1 MVILLQVKISRLYKV
16 DAHVCVHIFVNVC
29 LHLCFSISVSISIC
43 STCKFG
49 FVLRFGC
56 VLPIPKI
63 VCYLCKIFSVSLPL
77 SLNSLSLSVL
87 GLVSEEC
94 STYSNLSHCAH

>member
-1 MVILLQVKISRLYKV
+1 MVTLLQVKISLLYKV
-16 DAHVCVHIFVNVC
+16 DAHVCVHVFVNVC

-63 VCYLCKIFSVSLPL
+63 VCYLCKIFCLPAPQSEHLKSVSARP
-77 SLNSLSLSVL
+77 
-87 GLVSEEC
+87 C
-94 STYSNLSHCAH
+94 I